1 MNNQNSQMN
10 SQNSQKIIVNKD
22 KVYINNV
29 DSYTGYVISDLSK
42 EDLLKLYVWSLDQYL
57 NKGE

>member
-1 MNNQNSQMN
+1 MQNNKKMQENK
-10 SQNSQKIIVNKD
+10 QKIIVDKD

-29 DSYTGYVISDLSK
+29 DVCTGYVISDLSK

-57 NKGE
+57 NKEN